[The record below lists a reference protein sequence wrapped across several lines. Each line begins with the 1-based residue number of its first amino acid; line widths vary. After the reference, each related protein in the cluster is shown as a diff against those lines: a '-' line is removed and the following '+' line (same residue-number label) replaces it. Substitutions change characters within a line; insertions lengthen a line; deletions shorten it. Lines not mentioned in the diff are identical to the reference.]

1 MAPVTT
7 PGTKVKASKV
17 DPHDP
22 KQILK
27 DRLLTQYQKCNEAE
41 TMADEADKMNKDIDD
56 MTKQELLSALADQG
70 DKNRSSGEHLQP
82 PAGDPLTWKFDRRTQ
97 ELLDAYHAKFEPE
110 ENLLADD
117 VEHFCICNGP
127 DDGRPMI
134 ECSNGRACL
143 INWFHLNCIGMGLDE
158 VPEEQGLSVSF
169 ST

>member
-7 PGTKVKASKV
+7 PGTKVIASKV
-17 DPHDP
+17 DPDDP

-27 DRLLTQYQKCNEAE
+27 DRLVHQYQYLSESD
-41 TMADEADKMNKDIDD
+41 TMAREVGKIDKSIND
-56 MTKQELLSALADQG
+56 MTKAELLTPVADEQ
-70 DKNRSSGEHLQP
+70 DENRASGKHLQP
-82 PAGDPLTWKFDRRTQ
+82 PTGDPLTWKFDPRTQ

-110 ENLLADD
+110 ESLLADD

-143 INWFHLNCIGMGLDE
+143 MGWHHLDCIGMGLDE
-158 VPEEQGLSVSF
+158 VPEEQGLSVSV
-169 ST
+169 SD